1 MHQDQTVK
9 INSFG
14 QSLEMYLNPSDGYLV
29 SENTPVWTAQ
39 RDANSLN
46 GVKYRQV
53 KDVSLVKAYNENLKD

>member
-14 QSLEMYLNPSDGYLV
+14 QNLEMYLNPSDGYLV